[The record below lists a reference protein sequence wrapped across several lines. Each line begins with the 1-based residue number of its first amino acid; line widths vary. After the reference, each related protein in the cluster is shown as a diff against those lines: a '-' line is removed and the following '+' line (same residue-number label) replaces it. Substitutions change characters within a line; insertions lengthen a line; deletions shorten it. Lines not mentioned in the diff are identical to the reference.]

1 MNVKIS
7 KYELYPQPSP
17 TGLAVGFSVSLD
29 NGKSFY
35 LDTIV
40 DMGLSEEEA
49 IEAAWNSLKSSID
62 SRIEE
67 LSKPVEPVVL
77 QTSALGKAFIPS
89 ADEGSHGQLIAPVVE
104 EVISE
109 PVIEEIPVTEV
120 QEELAPI
127 VEEAETEVE
136 EEVQPEEAA
145 VEEDIKE

>member
-49 IEAAWNSLKSSID
+49 IDAAWNSLKPSID

-104 EVISE
+104 E
-109 PVIEEIPVTEV
+109 
-120 QEELAPI
+120 
-127 VEEAETEVE
+127 AETEVE

-145 VEEDIKE
+145 VEEDTKE